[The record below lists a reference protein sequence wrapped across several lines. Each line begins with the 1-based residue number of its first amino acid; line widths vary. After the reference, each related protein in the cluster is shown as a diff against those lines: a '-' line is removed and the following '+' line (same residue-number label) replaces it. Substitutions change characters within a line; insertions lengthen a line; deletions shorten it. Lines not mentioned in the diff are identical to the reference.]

1 LYVGLATTCVLVLG
15 PQLADT
21 PVPLSLL
28 LGKGIGDAAPVV
40 TATLAGLLTLGAM
53 NAYLAGASRLG
64 AALAR
69 DGALPFW
76 LAKGNRPGEVPRRS
90 LGLLAVLS
98 LCVSIWAISTRAELG
113 VIMLAASA
121 CLIAVTVAGLVAGI
135 RLLPRGRLVW
145 FGAAGAALA
154 MGVVLLFSGVFLA
167 VPGLLSLAALYTA
180 RGRPTHTWAEAEP
193 ASEMNDGP
201 TTEPHVSTENTS
213 PKPPTPELTRRVH
226 RLSVGRG

>member
-1 LYVGLATTCVLVLG
+1 
-15 PQLADT
+15 
-21 PVPLSLL
+21 
-28 LGKGIGDAAPVV
+28 
-40 TATLAGLLTLGAM
+40 M
-53 NAYLAGASRLG
+53 
-64 AALAR
+64 
-69 DGALPFW
+69 
-76 LAKGNRPGEVPRRS
+76 
-90 LGLLAVLS
+90 
-98 LCVSIWAISTRAELG
+98 CVSIWAISTRAELG

-121 CLIAVTVAGLVAGI
+121 CLIAVTVAGLVAGV

-145 FGAAGAALA
+145 FGAVGAALA

-167 VPGLLSLAALYTA
+167 VPGLLSLAALLYTA